1 MGNRLIVVDTDV
13 IIDFFRDISP
23 AANVFAEL
31 ISLEK
36 AVMTAISVFELYAGI
51 EGAKRLRQIEIL
63 VQELIILP
71 LNTLEAAIAGR
82 IYTQLK
88 SRGKLVDTHDILIA
102 AICLANDLP
111 LYTKNIAHFSE
122 IKDIRLLSPNEIL
135 SSETSH
141 DLRQSR
147 RLEKP

>member
-1 MGNRLIVVDTDV
+1 LGNRLIVVDTDV

-36 AVMTAISVFELYAGI
+36 AAMTAISVFELYAGI
-51 EGAKRLRQIEIL
+51 EGAKRLRQIETL
-63 VQELIILP
+63 VQELVILP

-88 SRGKLVDTHDILIA
+88 SRGKLVGTHDILIA

-135 SSETSH
+135 SSETN
-141 DLRQSR
+141 
-147 RLEKP
+147 

>member
-1 MGNRLIVVDTDV
+1 MENHLIVVDTDV

-23 AANVFAEL
+23 AAKVFSEL
-31 ISLEK
+31 ISLKK
-36 AVMTAISVFELYAGI
+36 AALTAISVFELYAGI

-88 SRGKLVDTHDILIA
+88 SRGKLVGTQDILIA
-102 AICLANDLP
+102 AICVANDLP
-111 LYTKNIAHFSE
+111 LYTKNMAHFSL
-122 IKDIRLLSPNEIL
+122 IKDIRLLSPNEVL
-135 SSETSH
+135 SHGTN
-141 DLRQSR
+141 
-147 RLEKP
+147 